1 LGKAAETLIPMV
13 FIAFTFTKDIQAKL
27 AIAIAGPVWIL
38 FAVWIVMDGSQTL
51 FISPMVLWGLLALVV
66 HCCMA
71 TGTGGSST
79 C

>member
-1 LGKAAETLIPMV
+1 MV

-51 FISPMVLWGLLALVV
+51 FISPMVLWGFLALVV
-66 HCCMA
+66 HCMA